1 MHVSRRMRPAF
12 AGAAL
17 LSLFLLAYV
26 LSGATSAQA
35 AGPAT
40 VSVRVVGSGNQT
52 LVPLTEVTTNETSVV
67 NDGDPEHSCA
77 GTSAAGALQLATE
90 ATKGSWSGTWSNGL
104 GYFVDTIDGMA
115 PPGQD
120 YWSLWLN
127 DEFSN
132 VGMCDAQLESGEQIL
147 FLPQCEEEVK
157 AEEFVV
163 CKNSPSLLAIEVPA
177 TVEVHEPV
185 PVTVLAYPD
194 PSSEPKPAEGVIV
207 EGGGDSSAPPTN
219 AQGKTTLVF
228 AGDGKYTIQAI
239 GTTEPRPI
247 PAEAFVCAHEGNDG
261 TCGTQVPGNS
271 PGVKSSPGSG
281 GTIINSGPLTIET
294 AKIAGVKNNHVYS
307 RRTAPRLLKGS
318 VVVPA
323 GGLLQKVQISLKRRY
338 HGRCY
343 GFDGSAVR
351 FVAIKCRRAA
361 SFFSVGT
368 EASFSYLLPAR
379 LPKGSYT
386 YDIEAVNGTGQ
397 PTKLVSGISH
407 VVFQVK

>member
-1 MHVSRRMRPAF
+1 MNTSNRMLPAL
-12 AGAAL
+12 AGVAL
-17 LSLFLLAYV
+17 LSLFLLAYA
-26 LSGATSAQA
+26 LAGASSAQA

-40 VSVRVVGSGNQT
+40 VSVRVVGTGPQYQA
-52 LVPLTEVTTNETSVV
+52 LLPLTQVMTTTTPVTK
-67 NDGDPEHSCA
+67 DGGSCS
-77 GTSAAGALQLATE
+77 GTSAAGALELATQGNWE
-90 ATKGSWSGTWSNGL
+90 GTWSSK
-104 GYFVDTIDGMA
+104 YSDYEVITIDGKSFPFEEGA
-115 PPGQD
+115 PANY
-120 YWSLWLN
+120 YWSFWIDNKYQEKGICEAELEPGDQVL
-127 DEFSN
+127 FVPSCYGTSCPAAPN
-132 VGMCDAQLESGEQIL
+132 VLG
-147 FLPQCEEEVK
+147 
-157 AEEFVV
+157 
-163 CKNSPSLLAIEVPA
+163 IEVPA
-177 TVEVHEPV
+177 TVEVKK
-185 PVTVLAYPD
+185 PVTVTVLSYPNVGGA
-194 PSSEPKPAEGVIV
+194 PEPAQGVIV
-207 EGGGDSSAPPTN
+207 EGGGDTNAPPTN
-219 AQGKTTLVF
+219 AQGQTTLVF

-239 GTTEPRPI
+239 GAAEPPTI
-247 PAEAFVCAHEGNDG
+247 PAEASVCAHEGNDG
-261 TCGTQVPGNS
+261 TCGTTAPPETTGTTPDSTSTTTVGGNT
-271 PGVKSSPGSG
+271 PAV
-281 GTIINSGPLTIET
+281 ET
-294 AKIAGVKNNHVYS
+294 AEVVGVKNGHVYQ
-307 RRTAPRLLKGS
+307 RRRAPRLLKGS